1 MGSAGSVNKKPRCP
15 YRKLL
20 EAKLKKAKLIHGTD
34 KQPSDLYLLC
44 EKGETEKVRKIL
56 EGSIRK
62 TIDDLV
68 KLEPNGSTALHIAT
82 KKGHVDIV
90 RLLLEHRCSRTILNC
105 YGKEAYKYA
114 ATPDMQNLFIR
125 SETSSRFFNSETDK
139 SVAYHFPTNKGTK
152 PSLEFLA
159 SFETEDDVQKYSLDF
174 QTTAMWLRLFNW
186 FSRTFPSLVQN
197 DNLNL
202 DTFNLYKNDDFKEFL
217 KLKLDGKHEAALDE
231 FDEFHRRNS
240 IESLLRIYSNEE
252 IGFYQSLNRQL
263 ADSPQE
269 YHSSPHLCDR
279 FIIEFHLR
287 SDELAERRFLGTV
300 YRGATINSSDL
311 LLYEKALETKPRG
324 VITFKAFT
332 STSEDINIALKFMLN
347 SDKPFESHQIRVLYI
362 IKTEV
367 KSPTIVGIADVSE
380 YPHEEEVLFMPGN
393 LFVVKKLVKDVT
405 VYTEEQKCLTVT
417 EIHLEYLH
425 IPISFWKK
433 LLHTYRSANNSVTN
447 L

>member
-20 EAKLKKAKLIHGTD
+20 EAKLKKAKSIHGTD

-56 EGSIRK
+56 EGSTRK

-114 ATPDMQNLFIR
+114 ATPEMQKLFIR
-125 SETSSRFFNSETDK
+125 SETSDYFHNSETDK
-139 SVAYHFPTNKGTK
+139 SVAHCFPDDKENK
-152 PSLEFLA
+152 PLLEYLA
-159 SFETEDDVQKYSLDF
+159 SFKTEEDVHQHSLDF

-202 DTFNLYKNDDFKEFL
+202 ETFKLHENNDFKEFL
-217 KLKLDGKHEAALDE
+217 RLKLHGKHETALDE
-231 FDEFHRRNS
+231 LDEFRRKNS

-252 IGFYQSLNRQL
+252 IGFYKSLNRQL
-263 ADSPQE
+263 VDSPQE
-269 YHSSPHLCDR
+269 NDTSPHLCDR

-300 YRGATINSSDL
+300 YRGATMDSNQL
-311 LLYEKALETKPRG
+311 LLYEKALENKPRG
-324 VITFKAFT
+324 VITFRAFT
-332 STSEDINIALKFMLN
+332 STSEDIDVALNFLLRAP
-347 SDKPFESHQIRVLYI
+347 SLESHQIRVLYI
-362 IKTEV
+362 IETKV
-367 KSPTIVGIADVSE
+367 KSPTIIGIADVSE
-380 YPHEEEVLFMPGN
+380 YPHEEEILFMPGN

-405 VYTEEQKCLTVT
+405 VCTRKQECLTVT

-425 IPISFWKK
+425 IPVSLWKK
-433 LLHTYRSANNSVTN
+433 LRHTYRSANNSVTN

>member
-20 EAKLKKAKLIHGTD
+20 EAKLKKAKSIHGTD
-34 KQPSDLYLLC
+34 KQPSDLYSLC

-56 EGSIRK
+56 EGSTRK

-105 YGKEAYKYA
+105 YGKIAYKYA
-114 ATPDMQNLFIR
+114 ATPEMQKLFIR
-125 SETSSRFFNSETDK
+125 SETSDYFHNPETDK
-139 SVAYHFPTNKGTK
+139 SVAHCFPEDNKNK
-152 PSLEFLA
+152 PSLEYLA
-159 SFETEDDVQKYSLDF
+159 SFKTEEDVHQHSLDF

-202 DTFNLYKNDDFKEFL
+202 ETFKLHENNDFKEFL
-217 KLKLDGKHEAALDE
+217 RLKLHGKHETALDE
-231 FDEFHRRNS
+231 LDEFRRKNS

-252 IGFYQSLNRQL
+252 IGFYKSLNRQL
-263 ADSPQE
+263 VDSPQE
-269 YHSSPHLCDR
+269 NDTSPHLCDR

-287 SDELAERRFLGTV
+287 SDELAERCFLGTV
-300 YRGATINSSDL
+300 YRGATMDSSQL
-311 LLYEKALETKPRG
+311 LLYEKALENKPRG
-324 VITFKAFT
+324 VITFRAFT
-332 STSEDINIALKFMLN
+332 STSEDKDVALNFLLRA
-347 SDKPFESHQIRVLYI
+347 SPLESHQIRVLYI

-393 LFVVKKLVKDVT
+393 LFIVKKLVKDVT
-405 VYTEEQKCLTVT
+405 VCTRKQECLTVT

-425 IPISFWKK
+425 IPVSLWKK

>member
-1 MGSAGSVNKKPRCP
+1 
-15 YRKLL
+15 
-20 EAKLKKAKLIHGTD
+20 KAKSIHGTD

-56 EGSIRK
+56 EGSTRK

-114 ATPDMQNLFIR
+114 ATPEMQKLFIR
-125 SETSSRFFNSETDK
+125 SETSDYFHNSETDK
-139 SVAYHFPTNKGTK
+139 SVAHCFPDDKENK
-152 PSLEFLA
+152 PLLEYLA
-159 SFETEDDVQKYSLDF
+159 SFKTEEDVHQHSLDF

-202 DTFNLYKNDDFKEFL
+202 ETFKLHENNDFKEFL
-217 KLKLDGKHEAALDE
+217 RLKLHGKHETALDE
-231 FDEFHRRNS
+231 LDEFRRKNS

-252 IGFYQSLNRQL
+252 IGFYKSLNRQL
-263 ADSPQE
+263 VDSPQE
-269 YHSSPHLCDR
+269 NDTSPHLCDR

-300 YRGATINSSDL
+300 YRGATMDSNQL
-311 LLYEKALETKPRG
+311 LLYEKALENKPRG
-324 VITFKAFT
+324 VITFRAFT
-332 STSEDINIALKFMLN
+332 STSEDIDVALNFLLRAP
-347 SDKPFESHQIRVLYI
+347 SLESHQIRVLYI
-362 IKTEV
+362 IETKV
-367 KSPTIVGIADVSE
+367 KSPTIIGIADVSE
-380 YPHEEEVLFMPGN
+380 YPHEEEILFMPGN

-405 VYTEEQKCLTVT
+405 VCTRKQECLTVT

-425 IPISFWKK
+425 IPVSLWKK
-433 LLHTYRSANNSVTN
+433 LRHTYRSANNSVTN